1 MSIGNTCNL
10 SQFKP
15 RNICM
20 RVRYIPVRCL
30 NIAIKKA
37 HHRQDERYSN
47 SARHATSRT
56 AGIAA
61 GEDDAA
67 AAAVPAA
74 LANVALAVV
83 AEVRLAP
90 AHVPGPVLR
99 LLDLKVGPQRADG
112 GALLGLAAS
121 SVDGDV
127 HCKERR
133 DTKCQGHII
142 TAHPISPS
150 HYLIPSPFRSCT
162 CSSRF
167 LSICTGS
174 AYSLLDL

>member
-1 MSIGNTCNL
+1 METCT
-10 SQFKP
+10 
-15 RNICM
+15 
-20 RVRYIPVRCL
+20 CL
-30 NIAIKKA
+30 NIVIKKA
-37 HHRQDERYSN
+37 HQRQDERYSN
-47 SARHATSRT
+47 SARHTTSRT

-61 GEDDAA
+61 RKDNAA

-74 LANVALAVV
+74 LANVSLAVV

-99 LLDLKVGPQRADG
+99 LFDLKVGPQRADG
-112 GALLGLAAS
+112 GALLGLAAP

-127 HCKERR
+127 HCKEWRV
-133 DTKCQGHII
+133 TKCQDSTFSAIHF
-142 TAHPISPS
+142 PS
-150 HYLIPSPFRSCT
+150 HCLIQSPFRSCT
-162 CSSRF
+162 CSSSF